1 MYTFEPLCFTQG
13 RQSHD
18 ERGFG
23 LIDIVVA
30 MFLLVVV
37 SVAVLPLL
45 VQGLNLSST
54 NATLAAASQLANQQI
69 ELVRPQSL
77 CSSIV
82 PATTTVATQ
91 GVTLRVSRTIG
102 SSCPIIGYPI
112 TVPVSVSVTRTD
124 TNAVVASAK
133 TLVFA
138 TGP

>member
-1 MYTFEPLCFTQG
+1 MYTSEPLWCTEG

-54 NATLAAASQLANQQI
+54 NATLAAASQLASQQI
-69 ELVRPQSL
+69 ELVRPQNL

-91 GVTLRVSRTIG
+91 NVTLRVSRTVG
-102 SSCPIIGYPI
+102 SSCPITGYPI

-124 TNAVVASAK
+124 TNAVVASAN